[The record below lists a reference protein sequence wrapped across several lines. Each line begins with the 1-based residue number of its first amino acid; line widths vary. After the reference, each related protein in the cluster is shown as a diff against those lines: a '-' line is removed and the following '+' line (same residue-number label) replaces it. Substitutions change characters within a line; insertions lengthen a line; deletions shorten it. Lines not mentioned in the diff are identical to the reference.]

1 MNLTRRDEFIKASPA
16 IQVQSKMTLLQRRA
30 WNVLLANAYDDLPNT
45 DIYRVSVAEL
55 AAKLGFNSKNENY
68 LKEILEALVDCKVKW
83 NVLDKD
89 KEEEWGIAVLL
100 ASADIKNGVCTY
112 GFAPHLRLKLHNPR
126 IYAKLNLR
134 LQNRFKSQYALVL
147 WEVCFDYFDA
157 DRDQGETP
165 FISIETFKEMLGLG
179 KDDYP
184 VYSEFNRSVVK
195 PAINEINKET
205 DYLVEVEQK
214 RIGRRIAELKFRITK
229 ATSVEQVPIQESLFP
244 DIENLSPVAVEL
256 VQAEIDRNMAL
267 QIADQAWDFV
277 NPEKLSPPGT
287 YSDFAVY
294 VAEKIE
300 ISQQAAEVKNR
311 GGFII
316 EAIRENYQDTQV
328 QKERQVRAEKVRE
341 KELEDLTAEFRVKR
355 DNILRQAVH
364 AQPKLVEDAAAKIQ
378 SYFVSERLLEHDSAI
393 EAYQKGGMVK
403 AEIDGI
409 LAAEFCQA
417 LLAPV
422 VEAYQDERDRIGYWE
437 SASEAGFT
445 GFMGFTGC
453 GTCDEAL
460 LRIRS
465 NQRSEERGDPKWSP
479 YYEQENREC
488 GLSRAIDRESQFA
501 PTEDREEMSRSGD
514 RSYRTPNYFWI
525 NIFPVA
531 VNSPAV
537 KV

>member
-1 MNLTRRDEFIKASPA
+1 MRLAEINEVIKASPA
-16 IQVQSKMTLLQRRA
+16 IQIQSKISLLQRRA
-30 WNVLLANAYDDLPNT
+30 WNVLLANAYNDLPDK
-45 DIYRVSVAEL
+45 DIYSVSMVEL
-55 AAKLGFNSKNENY
+55 AAKLGFNSGNRNY
-68 LKEILEALVDCKVKW
+68 LKEVLRSLVDCTVEW
-83 NVLDKD
+83 NVLGKD
-89 KEEEWGIAVLL
+89 KEEEWGVASLL
-100 ASADIKNGVCTY
+100 ASARIKDGLCTY

-134 LQNRFKSQYALVL
+134 LQNRFKNQYALVL
-147 WEVCFDYFDA
+147 WEVCFDYFDT

-165 FISIETFKEMLGLG
+165 FIPLATFKEMIGLEA
-179 KDDYP
+179 DEYP
-184 VYSEFNRSVVK
+184 VFGFLNRDVIK
-195 PAINEINKET
+195 PAIKEINKET
-205 DYLVEVEQK
+205 DYLVEVERK

-229 ATSVEQVPIQESLFP
+229 ATSVEQIPIQESLFP

-287 YSDFAVY
+287 YSDFAAY

-300 ISQQAAEVKNR
+300 ISMHAAEVKNR

-328 QKERQVRAEKVRE
+328 QKERQVRVEKVRE
-341 KELEDLTAEFRVKR
+341 KELEDLKAEFSVKR

-378 SYFVSERLLEHDSAI
+378 SYFVRERLLEHDSAI

-422 VEAYQDERDRIGYWE
+422 AEAYADEKDRILG
-437 SASEAGFT
+437 
-445 GFMGFTGC
+445 
-453 GTCDEAL
+453 
-460 LRIRS
+460 
-465 NQRSEERGDPKWSP
+465 N
-479 YYEQENREC
+479 
-488 GLSRAIDRESQFA
+488 
-501 PTEDREEMSRSGD
+501 
-514 RSYRTPNYFWI
+514 
-525 NIFPVA
+525 
-531 VNSPAV
+531 
-537 KV
+537 